1 MAEIL
6 EARVKQKTGTEADF
20 AGFTLLDGEMAL
32 VRSSA
37 NGPVV
42 NFKVGPG
49 LFDSLP
55 WSLDYASVAANYKGN
70 ATPATDPGTP
80 AGPEFYTATEV
91 GTYTNFDGIEVEAS
105 DAFVILSY
113 DGAAWSKGVANIDL
127 SSYALKEDLDSVQEE
142 IEDINTVLVRGNNLI
157 DNSKLVFGY
166 WKDDGS
172 T

>member
-20 AGFTLLDGEMAL
+20 AGFTLLEGEMAL

-42 NFKVGPG
+42 NFKIGPG
-49 LFDSLP
+49 LFDDLP

-80 AGPEFYTATEV
+80 AGPEFYTATEA
-91 GTYTNFDGIEVEAS
+91 GTYTNFDGIEVES
-105 DAFVILSY
+105 NEWFVLLSY
-113 DGAAWSKGVANIDL
+113 DGVNWSKAVVNIDL
-127 SSYALKEDLDSVQEE
+127 GDYISKADIDYSPTKNLINKEEITASRFDLDGEKV
-142 IEDINTVLVRGNNLI
+142 
-157 DNSKLVFGY
+157 
-166 WKDDGS
+166 
-172 T
+172 

>member
-1 MAEIL
+1 MAEII

-20 AGFTLLDGEMAL
+20 AGFTLLDGEIAL

-37 NGPVV
+37 SGPVI

-70 ATPATDPGTP
+70 ATPSTDPGTP

-91 GTYTNFDGIEVEAS
+91 GTYTNFDGIEIESS
-105 DAFVILSY
+105 DAFVLLSY
-113 DGAAWSKGVANIDL
+113 DGVNWSKAVANITIPQAINKIPAWEAQI
-127 SSYALKEDLDSVQEE
+127 YDSGDQV
-142 IEDINTVLVRGNNLI
+142 NHNGNI
-157 DNSKLVFGY
+157 WEASE
-166 WKDDGS
+166 S